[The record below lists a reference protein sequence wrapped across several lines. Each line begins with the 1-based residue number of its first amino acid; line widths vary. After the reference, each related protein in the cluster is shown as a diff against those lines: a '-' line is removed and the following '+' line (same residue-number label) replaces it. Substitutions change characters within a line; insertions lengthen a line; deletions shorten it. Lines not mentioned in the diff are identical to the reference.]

1 MVKKKKILTVARCWL
16 YLSFLGC
23 YIFQVRVSF
32 LNTTAIF
39 LKIEASYNEHSFKRF
54 FVAVRNLTNWPLIGQ
69 ETQTEQKEPVR
80 T

>member
-1 MVKKKKILTVARCWL
+1 MVKKKILAVARCWL
-16 YLSFLGC
+16 YVSLLGC

-32 LNTTAIF
+32 LNTTVIF
-39 LKIEASYNEHSFKRF
+39 YKIEASNNEHSLNRF
-54 FVAVRNLTNWPLIGQ
+54 FVAIWNLTNWPLIGQ